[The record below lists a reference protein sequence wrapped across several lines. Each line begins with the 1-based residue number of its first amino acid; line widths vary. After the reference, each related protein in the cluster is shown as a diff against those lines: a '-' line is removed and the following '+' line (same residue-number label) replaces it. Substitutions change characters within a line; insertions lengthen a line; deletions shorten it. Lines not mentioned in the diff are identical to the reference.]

1 MQNDLFTN
9 ILLLVAILF
18 LIFII
23 FNTISLTSKKE
34 GFDSKTSSS
43 ASSTKSGATSS
54 DTSASHSTINGL
66 AGNAQ
71 YYNSSLKDKVIKLQD
86 TMLLSKYRADYEN
99 TIIALDDLVDNLML
113 QKVLSIT
120 PETTQK
126 DLEELVQLN
135 NSKTALN
142 NVMKFIDSSSS

>member
-18 LIFII
+18 LLFII

-34 GFDSKTSSS
+34 GFDLKDYTTTTTTDTTASNSKM
-43 ASSTKSGATSS
+43 
-54 DTSASHSTINGL
+54 NGL
-66 AGNAQ
+66 GGNAQ
-71 YYNSSLKDKVIKLQD
+71 YYNSSIKDKVIKLQD
-86 TMLLSKYRADYEN
+86 SILLSKYRADYEN

-142 NVMKFIDSSSS
+142 SVMKFIDTTSS

>member
-9 ILLLVAILF
+9 ILLLLAILF

-23 FNTISLTSKKE
+23 FNTVSLTSKKE
-34 GFDSKTSSS
+34 GFDSKSSS
-43 ASSTKSGATSS
+43 STTTKPTTTT
-54 DTSASHSTINGL
+54 DTSGSNSTVNGL
-66 AGNAQ
+66 AGNAP
-71 YYNSSLKDKVIKLQD
+71 YYTSNLKDKVIKLQD
-86 TMLLSKYRADYEN
+86 SILLSKYRADYEN

-113 QKVLSIT
+113 QKVLSFTEKTI
-120 PETTQK
+120 QK

-142 NVMKFIDSSSS
+142 SVMKFIDTTSS